1 MLLLGPGARLPQT
14 PDSVVSLQ
22 SWGITVLRLCGL
34 ALPGGKKGRH
44 CEQLYKRK
52 KNLQWE
58 KETGSAVFAS
68 LFPP

>member
-22 SWGITVLRLCGL
+22 SGGITVLRLCGL

-52 KNLQWE
+52 K
-58 KETGSAVFAS
+58 KPAV
-68 LFPP
+68 